1 MFLALVTFYFV
12 IFITAIAFQT
22 LDNRKTLTTA
32 FEHAAEGEGRGRGMG
47 GVGAGTFSSCSFIP
61 CGDFDMPIMC
71 LSAIA
76 LAKN

>member
-1 MFLALVTFYFV
+1 MFLALVTFYIVLFV
-12 IFITAIAFQT
+12 TAIAFQT

-32 FEHAAEGEGRGRGMG
+32 FEHAAEGGGGMG

-61 CGDFDMPIMC
+61 SGDFDMPIMC